1 MSKLLKL
8 DSMSLAKL
16 PEEMVTFTFALH
28 GDKTASINLGEI
40 LSLGDSYENP
50 HSITLALDQISA
62 FKALWAS
69 ILAQREERIDRQKDR
84 VAVLESQ
91 IRMELPDALVAQGK
105 KATVDGIK
113 DAFQATAVAH
123 SLVKGDQAE
132 TQADVIGALWTVR
145 IADLCEKYRKKIMKL
160 RALKEEASTLR
171 VLVDALSNR
180 SFALSKMA
188 DLCDVMLKQGLI
200 QGDEG
205 SFG

>member
-8 DSMSLAKL
+8 DNMSLSQL
-16 PEEMVTFTFALH
+16 PGDMVTFEFDLP
-28 GDKTASINLGEI
+28 GGKKASINLAEI

-62 FKALWAS
+62 FKAFWSSL
-69 ILAQREERIDRQKDR
+69 LAQREERIDRQKER
-84 VAVLESQ
+84 AAVLEAQ
-91 IRMELPDALVAQGK
+91 IRMELPDALTTQGK

-123 SLVKGDQAE
+123 SLLKDEQVE
-132 TQADVIGALWTVR
+132 TQKEVLSAIWTVR
-145 IADLCEKYRKKIMKL
+145 IASLCDKYRTKVVKL
-160 RALKEEASTLR
+160 RALKGEAATLK

-205 SFG
+205 SFS